1 MLDIAINTVDNWPK
15 ISPRISE
22 LMRCG
27 AELGLEVAT
36 SPMFLEALEEINL
49 DSNSVNSQQGD
60 LHNDP
65 VMQAKH
71 RRAIRASVIHWLN
84 AMIEAPD
91 QPVAPYSTYEAV
103 DSTAELYQEKAAE
116 VLRKNAHSIQDIAWQ
131 YWMKIVFQLTDDR
144 LELQQLLELSSLSI
158 RAFTQDSLQLGLDR
172 LALLEIDKTGSD
184 RETQRNLVDKIIAG
198 EAVDLAAAT
207 TGLKYSLAQRHY
219 SAIVW
224 SEEIDTEISS
234 LEKVAAVFQ
243 SACQQTES
251 LKVIAS
257 PSVIWVWVSAEHAVN
272 ERLLETALAQHHH
285 VRVSFGVSGGGI
297 EGSSAEGSGID
308 GFRRAHLDAL
318 AAQRVLGRL
327 KSNIQLVSYDR
338 VRLMAF
344 LAKDGKSIQHYSEHV
359 LGELAQA
366 PATVRQAL
374 HAFLECGCNAT
385 EAAKKLHTHRNTLL
399 RRLAKAESLLPRPL
413 AENRIQVAVAL
424 EALYWI
430 LS

>member
-1 MLDIAINTVDNWPK
+1 MLDIAINTVGNWPK

-84 AMIEAPD
+84 AMIDAPD

-116 VLRKNAHSIQDIAWQ
+116 VLRKNAHAIQDIAWQ

-144 LELQQLLELSSLSI
+144 QELQQLLELSSLSI

-172 LALLEIDKTGSD
+172 LALLDVAKTGSD

-198 EAVDLAAAT
+198 EAVELAAAT
-207 TGLKYSLAQRHY
+207 NVLKYSLAQRHY

-285 VRVSFGVSGGGI
+285 VRVSFGVGGGL
-297 EGSSAEGSGID
+297 EGSGLEGSGID

>member
-1 MLDIAINTVDNWPK
+1 
-15 ISPRISE
+15 
-22 LMRCG
+22 MRCG

-84 AMIEAPD
+84 AMIDAPD
-91 QPVAPYSTYEAV
+91 QPVAPFSTYEAV

-116 VLRKNAHSIQDIAWQ
+116 VLRKNAHAIQDIAWQ

-198 EAVDLAAAT
+198 ETIELAAAT
-207 TGLKYSLAQRHY
+207 NVLKYSLAQRHY

-285 VRVSFGVSGGGI
+285 VRVSFGVGGSGV
-297 EGSSAEGSGID
+297 EGSGID

>member
-1 MLDIAINTVDNWPK
+1 MLDIAINTVGNWPK

-116 VLRKNAHSIQDIAWQ
+116 VLRKNAHAIQDIAWQ

-172 LALLEIDKTGSD
+172 LALLDVAKTGSD

-198 EAVDLAAAT
+198 EAVELAAAT
-207 TGLKYSLAQRHY
+207 NVLKYSLTQRHY